1 MKAILEFNL
10 PEENQEFELHTKASK
25 MYCTLWE
32 FDQWLRSEIKYNGKE
47 QYEPVREKLREFMN
61 DNRIDFD
68 MSE

>member
-10 PEENQEFELHTKASK
+10 PEDNQEFELHTKASK

-32 FDQWLRSEIKYNGKE
+32 LDQWLRSEIKYKDKE
-47 QYEPVREKLREFMN
+47 LDEVRDKLRELMN

-68 MSE
+68 MVE